1 MSYLELFHPTARQL
15 ASRQL
20 AQAQRLALEH
30 AAQHEQL
37 LVEAARHASLCTMYR
52 ERAARI
58 GDAMGL
64 AQDSTLTFVGAGGTD

>member
-1 MSYLELFHPTARQL
+1 MSYLELFRPTARQL
-15 ASRQL
+15 ANRQL

-52 ERAARI
+52 ERATRI
-58 GDAMGL
+58 NEVLGH
-64 AQDSTLTFVGAGGTD
+64 AQDSMLTFVDTGDTD